1 MNLRI
6 LTAAS
11 RDLVKGKKFYERQEE
26 GLGGYFLDTLYSDI
40 DSLILYAGIHRKIRG
55 YHCMFSKRFPYAV
68 YYKAEANEIRVY
80 RVMDCRQD
88 PRKTLKALK

>member
-11 RDLVKGKKFYERQEE
+11 RDLVKGKKFYELQEI

-40 DSLILYAGIHRKIRG
+40 ESLILYAGIHRKIRD
-55 YHCMFSKRFPYAV
+55 YYCMFSKRFPYAV
-68 YYKAEANEIRVY
+68 YYKIESDEIRVY

-88 PRKTLKALK
+88 PQKTLKALE

>member
-11 RDLVKGKKFYERQEE
+11 RDLVKGKNFYEHQEE

-68 YYKAEANEIRVY
+68 YYKVEANEIRVY